1 MFPGIGCENK
11 IRIPLFS
18 ISQGQYDNFNFK
30 IASSPEAAASAYEAY
45 SSVFADFHPK
55 RRRAK
60 AEDEAVEWRIN
71 RREAA
76 AQSGRG
82 DYVEG
87 SGGDYNDLSFVDY
100 EKVKEQKYLWLGKSL
115 QVSNLFCSIPKG

>member
-1 MFPGIGCENK
+1 MFV
-11 IRIPLFS
+11 
-18 ISQGQYDNFNFK
+18 SQGHYDNFNFK
-30 IASSPEAAASAYEAY
+30 IANSPEAAASAYEAY

-76 AQSGRG
+76 AQGC
-82 DYVEG
+82 
-87 SGGDYNDLSFVDY
+87 N
-100 EKVKEQKYLWLGKSL
+100 
-115 QVSNLFCSIPKG
+115 SIDIISPENVAKKP

>member
-18 ISQGQYDNFNFK
+18 ISQGHYDNFNFK

-45 SSVFADFHPK
+45 SSVFADFHP
-55 RRRAK
+55 RRAK
-60 AEDEAVEWRIN
+60 EDEVEWRIN

-100 EKVKEQKYLWLGKSL
+100 EKAKKLNYSKYPMS
-115 QVSNLFCSIPKG
+115 

>member
-11 IRIPLFS
+11 IKIPLS
-18 ISQGQYDNFNFK
+18 HLAQGHYDNFNFK

-60 AEDEAVEWRIN
+60 TEDEAVEWRIN

-76 AQSGRG
+76 AQGCNSI
-82 DYVEG
+82 DVF
-87 SGGDYNDLSFVDY
+87 SQNLSQAMFEALTHV
-100 EKVKEQKYLWLGKSL
+100 
-115 QVSNLFCSIPKG
+115 